1 MQRFG
6 SRAPERIL
14 SAFWFISCSQW
25 TSTDFRNRGKK
36 ANKLGAAERGFLNHP
51 VYKVVCIAGAAKQGV
66 VGVAGDGDLN
76 RNLISKRRD
85 ANPGSL

>member
-51 VYKVVCIAGAAKQGV
+51 VYKVVRIAGAADR
-66 VGVAGDGDLN
+66 AW
-76 RNLISKRRD
+76 
-85 ANPGSL
+85 